1 MYRSLRCWLLLGI
14 LTVAGPLAAQQPLPP
29 GGVPTNGSYTPLPQ
43 GQTAIPGGNALVQ
56 PLPQPGAP
64 LLPDQPVAPPQ
75 APTLQQHLQQNN
87 GLRQLP
93 PPIQLSPQEQAEL
106 DRALRD
112 WEGSS
117 SRIKTFSC
125 VFDRKEF
132 DPTHEGGV
140 KPRLVDKGQIEFE
153 APDKGLFAI
162 EGQQPERW
170 VCNGKSIF
178 EFNYI
183 TKVITEHQLPPELQ
197 GKAIANGPLPFLFGS
212 SAEDLKRR
220 YFLKVITPAEA
231 RSEQVWITGF
241 PRFQADAANFSQA
254 NIVLGLRNMQP
265 IGLQLFPP
273 GRPGGAARTEYL
285 FDRVTIN
292 PLLGML
298 RSSPFT
304 ISKPNEQWKFIVE
317 PAPTAQVQR
326 PAGPSGQPLPR

>member
-1 MYRSLRCWLLLGI
+1 MRRSMLYMLLAI
-14 LTVAGPLAAQQPLPP
+14 LMVAGPLAAQQPPP
-29 GGVPTNGSYTPLPQ
+29 NGVPAGGAYTPLPQ
-43 GQTAIPGGNALVQ
+43 GQTAIPGGHAIAQ

-64 LLPDQPVAPPQ
+64 LLPDQPVQPPQ
-75 APTLQQHLQQNN
+75 GPTIQQQNA

-106 DRALRD
+106 EKALRD
-112 WEGSS
+112 WEASS

-125 VFDRKEF
+125 TFGRKEF
-132 DPTHEGGV
+132 DPLHERGV
-140 KPRLVDKGQIEFE
+140 EPRLVDAGQIEFE

-162 EGQQPERW
+162 EGKQPERW

-183 TKVITEHQLPPELQ
+183 SKVITEHQLPPELQ

-220 YFLKVITPAEA
+220 YFLKVITPPEA
-231 RSEQVWITGF
+231 RNEQVWITGF

-285 FDRVTIN
+285 FERITIN

-298 RSSPFT
+298 RSSPFL
-304 ISKPNEQWKFIVE
+304 ISKPDDRWKFIVE

-326 PAGPSGQPLPR
+326 PAGPNNQALPR